1 MEVKFRPYPKYRQYV
16 FFLIRGALCLLPLS
30 IVLTVMPVN
39 AAWVCKMGESC
50 AMIDRTYYWERVC
63 KPTQQCNWVP
73 DATPPPPPPPP
84 APPVPAPP
92 APPIKTVEEI
102 EREAHVKF
110 CKEFPAEITLAV
122 ERCENAA
129 IGRYSMVLSTACS
142 SGVYDFSF
150 NIKDRATVSVSM
162 GVSPSDCR
170 ATAEGAMMYARS
182 SCKLSGNEYRH
193 ALAKNCQDVN

>member
-1 MEVKFRPYPKYRQYV
+1 MFRKDLGMLTLWRLKCLKKVGSV
-16 FFLIRGALCLLPLS
+16 FGWTFISTIVILIS
-30 IVLTVMPVN
+30 TKTN
-39 AAWVCKMGESC
+39 AAYQC
-50 AMIDRTYYWERVC
+50 AVTAETCAWMYTGVYVQLVC
-63 KPTQQCNWVP
+63 KPITTCIWVP
-73 DATPPPPPPPP
+73 DATPPPPPPV
-84 APPVPAPP
+84 PPVP